1 MVGDNNMN
9 LTRNILKHKNSNNE
23 LLVNEMIEFIE
34 SENITKEEDLKI
46 VEDKYFTI
54 DGKILNNKKRIEYY
68 YKDLEKCYFDYDNLS
83 KEDSIIYK
91 NLKNSLSSDISVNAK
106 ILNIIKINMLT
117 NREIMFYKEAYDYII
132 NDLI

>member
-9 LTRNILKHKNSNNE
+9 LTRNLLKHKNNSNE

-34 SENITKEEDLKI
+34 SENIINEEDLKR

-54 DGKILNNKKRIEYY
+54 DGKILNNKKRVEYY
-68 YKDLEKCYFDYDNLS
+68 YKNLEKCYFDYDNLS

-91 NLKNSLSSDISVNAK
+91 NLKNSLSSDISINAK

-117 NREIMFYKEAYDYII
+117 DREIMFYKEAYDYII
-132 NDLI
+132 HDLI

>member
-1 MVGDNNMN
+1 MN
-9 LTRNILKHKNSNNE
+9 LTRNLLKHKNNSNE

-34 SENITKEEDLKI
+34 SENIINEEDLKR

-54 DGKILNNKKRIEYY
+54 DGKILNNKKRVEYY
-68 YKDLEKCYFDYDNLS
+68 YKNLEKCYFDYDNLS

-91 NLKNSLSSDISVNAK
+91 NLKNSLSSDISINAK

-117 NREIMFYKEAYDYII
+117 DREIMFYKEAYDYII
-132 NDLI
+132 HDLI

>member
-1 MVGDNNMN
+1 MN
-9 LTRNILKHKNSNNE
+9 LTRNLLKHKNNSNE

-34 SENITKEEDLKI
+34 SENIINEEDLKR

-54 DGKILNNKKRIEYY
+54 DGKILNNKKRVEYY
-68 YKDLEKCYFDYDNLS
+68 YKNLEKCYFDYDNLS

-91 NLKNSLSSDISVNAK
+91 NLKNSLSSDISINAK
-106 ILNIIKINMLT
+106 ILNIIKINVLT

-132 NDLI
+132 HDLT

>member
-1 MVGDNNMN
+1 MN
-9 LTRNILKHKNSNNE
+9 LTRNLLKHKNNSNE

-34 SENITKEEDLKI
+34 NENIINEEDLKR

-54 DGKILNNKKRIEYY
+54 DGKILNNKKRVEYY
-68 YKDLEKCYFDYDNLS
+68 YKNLEKCYFDYDNLS

-91 NLKNSLSSDISVNAK
+91 NLKNSLSSDISINAK

-117 NREIMFYKEAYDYII
+117 DREIMFYKEAYDYII
-132 NDLI
+132 HDLT

>member
-1 MVGDNNMN
+1 MN

>member
-9 LTRNILKHKNSNNE
+9 LTRNLLKHKNNSNE

-34 SENITKEEDLKI
+34 SENIINEEDLKR

-54 DGKILNNKKRIEYY
+54 DGKILNNKKRVEYY
-68 YKDLEKCYFDYDNLS
+68 YKNLEKCYFDYDNLS

-91 NLKNSLSSDISVNAK
+91 NLKNSLSSDISINAK
-106 ILNIIKINMLT
+106 ILNIIKINVLT

-132 NDLI
+132 HDLT

>member
-1 MVGDNNMN
+1 MN
-9 LTRNILKHKNSNNE
+9 LTRNLLKHKNNSNE

-34 SENITKEEDLKI
+34 SENIINEEDLKR

-54 DGKILNNKKRIEYY
+54 DGKILNNKKRVEYY
-68 YKDLEKCYFDYDNLS
+68 YKNLEKCYFDYDNLS

-91 NLKNSLSSDISVNAK
+91 NLKNSLSSDISINAK

-117 NREIMFYKEAYDYII
+117 DREIMFYKEAYDYII
-132 NDLI
+132 HDLT